1 MVFYFVSMIDCYSK
15 IIPNRLIIILLG
27 ISLFRLTINFYMEY
41 VLASGV
47 IFIVLIVV
55 NYYSSKIF
63 EKTIFGWGDVK
74 LIGMLGLYLGWQVL
88 WVAYIAMIFLG
99 LLSIIGVVLKKIN
112 RSTRIPLAVFLFL
125 GYLFLRQ
132 TDLKVFYFLTGSCV
146 ISLVNSLISLLKN
159 LN

>member
-1 MVFYFVSMIDCYSK
+1 
-15 IIPNRLIIILLG
+15 
-27 ISLFRLTINFYMEY
+27 MEY